1 MEGRRDGGLD
11 QRGVTH
17 GLVGT
22 TVDAAVSL
30 SGAINYLCRKGG
42 GVKMRLKGQSPK
54 CQKRQKAND
63 KCAH

>member
-1 MEGRRDGGLD
+1 M
-11 QRGVTH
+11 TH

-22 TVDAAVSL
+22 IVEAALSP
-30 SGAINYLCRKGG
+30 SGAINYLCRKGVE
-42 GVKMRLKGQSPK
+42 VKMRLKGQSPK